1 MLESRSSSSS
11 QYTPAAELIGAT
23 VGRVIIRERLGTG
36 AMGEVYCA
44 EDTIL
49 RRSVALKRIS
59 PQWSS
64 NEHYRERFFKEA
76 ARASRVI
83 NEHLATVHD
92 VLQQGGET
100 FLVMEFVEGQTL
112 RQRLE
117 SSLSIDEF
125 LGLAVQCLKGLAAAH
140 DRGILHCDLKPEN
153 IMVRPDGHV
162 KLLDFGLAKQ
172 ISCIGSQETV
182 TESGSGISG
191 TPAYMS
197 PEVLLEKLPDQRSDI
212 FSLGVVFFEAL
223 ARRHPFR
230 SDTFIGTSERI
241 LRDTPPSL
249 HHLNPNV
256 PAALEGIIF
265 RMLEKSPEDRYSNVS
280 ELLLDIH
287 LFQAGAAPL
296 VLRTSTFRRHLRAWR
311 KPALV
316 GLASLI
322 VLAMLVLAP
331 SLKRVISSPRTAAS
345 PTATQVAVLSFTSAN
360 GDPSIAALSRG
371 LAENLTVKLTQLTDR
386 YPLQVVP
393 ASEIRAQSVNTVDQ
407 ANANLGAGLVIEG
420 NLQQSGERMRVNFSL
435 VDAHTR
441 RQLRAGTITAEVN
454 DPFSLEDRVVDNVLK
469 LLDVELAA
477 QDRALMTAHTTTQPA
492 AYDFYLRG
500 RGYLQD
506 YEKPE
511 NIDSA
516 IAVFNRALD
525 HDPNYALAYAGLG
538 ESFWHKYEHTHDNDW
553 LTKSTTAC
561 ERANTLAPNF
571 ANGSTCLGMV
581 YNETGNYEKSARQFQ
596 RALQLDPTSDDSYR
610 GLAFAYEHL
619 QKFDDAESTYRRAIS
634 LRPHYWAGYNWLG
647 GFYASRGR
655 YADAV
660 QMFKQVVELAPD
672 SFRGHSNLGA
682 TYLAWGRYSDAIP
695 ILERSVA
702 IRPTAVGLSNLGAA
716 YFYQRRFPD
725 AARTYE
731 QALRFDSKNF
741 AVIGNLAE
749 AYYWIPAKRAQAI
762 STYKQAIPLAEQA
775 VASNAHDSGML
786 TTLAVYYAM
795 VGDRTR
801 AVRLTQQGVALAP
814 RDPEILLTAALAS
827 AQLRDDDQTLRF
839 LEQSIAAGL
848 NPNRI
853 ADSPSLDRFAS
864 NSRLKELVQ
873 QTFVARK

>member
-1 MLESRSSSSS
+1 
-11 QYTPAAELIGAT
+11 
-23 VGRVIIRERLGTG
+23 
-36 AMGEVYCA
+36 
-44 EDTIL
+44 
-49 RRSVALKRIS
+49 
-59 PQWSS
+59 PQWAADP
-64 NEHYRERFFKEA
+64 HYRERFLKEA
-76 ARASRVI
+76 ERASRVI

-92 VLQQGGET
+92 VLQHDGEA
-100 FLVMEFVEGQTL
+100 FLVMEFVKGHNL

-117 SSLSIDEF
+117 SPLSIEDF
-125 LGLAVQCLKGLAAAH
+125 FDVAAQSLKGLAAAH
-140 DRGILHCDLKPEN
+140 EHGILHCDIKPEN
-153 IMVRPDGHV
+153 IMVGSDGRV

-172 ISCIGSQETV
+172 ISYIGSQETV
-182 TESGSGISG
+182 ADSGSGISG

-197 PEVLLEKLPDQRSDI
+197 PEVLLEKRVDQRSDI
-212 FSLGVVFFEAL
+212 FSLGVVFYEAL
-223 ARRHPFR
+223 AGHHPFR
-230 SDTFIGTSERI
+230 TDTFIGTSDRV
-241 LRDTPPSL
+241 LKDTPPAL
-249 HHLNPNV
+249 HRFNPNV

-265 RMLEKSPEDRYSNVS
+265 KMLEKRPEDRYSSVA
-280 ELLLDIH
+280 ELLHDIR
-287 LFQAGAAPL
+287 LVQAGAAPPGISL
-296 VLRTSTFRRHLRAWR
+296 PRHFSRKWRT
-311 KPALV
+311 PALV
-316 GLASLI
+316 TLAFLLI
-322 VLAMLVLAP
+322 TALLAFAP
-331 SLKRVISSPRTAAS
+331 SLKRLISSPRTAAS
-345 PTATQVAVLSFTSAN
+345 PGATQVAVLSFTSAN
-360 GDPSIAALSRG
+360 GDASTSALSRG

-407 ANANLGAGLVIEG
+407 ANANLGAGLVVEG

-454 DPFSLEDRVVDNVLK
+454 DPFSLEDRVVDSVLK

-477 QDRALMTAHTTTQPA
+477 QDRALITAHTTTQPA

-538 ESFWHKYEHTHDNDW
+538 ESFWHKYEHTHDSNW
-553 LTKSTTAC
+553 LDKSTTAC
-561 ERANTLAPNF
+561 ERANTLGPNL

-581 YNETGNYEKSARQFQ
+581 YNETGNYEKAARQFQ

-619 QKFDDAESTYRRAIS
+619 QNFDDAEAIYRRAIS

-647 GFYASRGR
+647 SFYVSRGR

-660 QMFKQVVELAPD
+660 EMFKQVVALAPD

-682 TYLAWGRYSDAIP
+682 TYLAWGRYSDAVP
-695 ILERSVA
+695 ILERSIA
-702 IRPTAVGLSNLGAA
+702 IRPTAVELSNLGAA

-731 QALRFDSKNF
+731 QALRLDSKRF
-741 AVIGNLAE
+741 DIVGNLAE
-749 AYYWIPAKRAQAI
+749 AYYWIPGKRPQSIA
-762 STYKQAIPLAEQA
+762 TYKQAIPLAEQA
-775 VASNAHDSGML
+775 VASNPRDSGML

-795 VGDRTR
+795 VGDRTK
-801 AVRLTQQGVALAP
+801 AARLTRQGVALAP
-814 RDPEILLTAALAS
+814 NDPEILLTAALAF
-827 AQLRDDDQTLRF
+827 AQIRDDDQTLRF
-839 LEQSIAAGL
+839 VEQSIAAGL

-853 ADSPSLDRFAS
+853 ADSPSLDRFGS
-864 NSRLKELVQ
+864 NPRLKDLVQ
-873 QTFVARK
+873 QTYVARK